1 MNRKKNDHHMHV
13 WVYTKVCFIK
23 TVRMCYK
30 NMGKPDQICYYPLTF
45 SRSVLF
51 PKKIDKSVQKSTN
64 QHWTSINTYKKKSF
78 SKINID
84 LNKHE
89 KLIEIKQNFV
99 IIRNNPKKKVML
111 NVTDA

>member
-1 MNRKKNDHHMHV
+1 MFEYTLSFASLKRLECVRKTWENRTKFAIIRLPSLVPFYFQRKLSNQYKKV
-13 WVYTKVCFIK
+13 
-23 TVRMCYK
+23 
-30 NMGKPDQICYYPLTF
+30 QISIEQVLT
-45 SRSVLF
+45 
-51 PKKIDKSVQKSTN
+51 
-64 QHWTSINTYKKKSF
+64 HKKKSF

>member
-1 MNRKKNDHHMHV
+1 MFE
-13 WVYTKVCFIK
+13 YTLSFASLKRLECVIK
-23 TVRMCYK
+23 TWENRTKFAIIRLPSLVPIYFQRKLSNHYK
-30 NMGKPDQICYYPLTF
+30 KVQISIEQVLT
-45 SRSVLF
+45 
-51 PKKIDKSVQKSTN
+51 
-64 QHWTSINTYKKKSF
+64 HKKKSF